1 MIASNSHVR
10 KVMGELKAKKKFGQ
24 NFLIDANIVDRIA
37 VGACF
42 RELKTIEIGPGLGAL
57 TEMLLKY
64 SKDVDAY
71 EIDRDMYELLNESL
85 KDERLTVY
93 LQDFLDA
100 DLSIYHEKVS
110 VCANLP
116 YYVTTPI
123 LFKLF
128 ESDLDIAKITVMV
141 QKEVADR
148 LNAKAGSEDYSA
160 LSVEVQ
166 YLFDVKNEMNVSRKV
181 FYPMPNVDSAVI
193 SFTPHPE
200 ERDRTFEKG
209 FFELVKN
216 CFRMRRKTLHNN
228 LKDLYDED
236 VIREAFAKTGF
247 DEKVRAQQLSLE
259 QFLKLYDGLNG
270 GKG

>member
-1 MIASNSHVR
+1 MIANIAYVR
-10 KVMGELKAKKKFGQ
+10 SVMGELKAKKKFGQ

-37 VGACF
+37 KNACDPMY
-42 RELKTIEIGPGLGAL
+42 KTIEIGPGLGAL

-71 EIDRDMYELLNESL
+71 EIDKDMYELLRQGID
-85 KDERLTVY
+85 DERLRVF
-93 LQDFLDA
+93 LGDFLDA
-100 DLSIYHEKVS
+100 DLSIYKESLH

-128 ESDLDIAKITVMV
+128 ESDLDLRKITVMV

-148 LNAKAGSEDYSA
+148 LSAKVGSEDYSA
-160 LSVEVQ
+160 LSIEVQ
-166 YLFDVKNEMNVSRKV
+166 YLYDVKLELNISRSV
-181 FYPMPNVDSAVI
+181 FYPSPNVDSAVI
-193 SFTPHPE
+193 SFTPKR
-200 ERDRTFEKG
+200 ERDFTFEKG

-228 LKDLYDED
+228 LKDLYDKETIEKIY
-236 VIREAFAKTGF
+236 VTCGF
-247 DEKVRAQQLSLE
+247 KENVRAQELSLDD
-259 QFLKLYDGLNG
+259 FLKIYEVTGI
-270 GKG
+270 